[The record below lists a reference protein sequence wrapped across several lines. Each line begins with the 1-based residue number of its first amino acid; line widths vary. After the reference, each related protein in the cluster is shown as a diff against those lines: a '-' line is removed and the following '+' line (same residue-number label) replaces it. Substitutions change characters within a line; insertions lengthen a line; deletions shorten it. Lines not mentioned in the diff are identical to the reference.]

1 MESQN
6 FSNHRRWVKGF
17 HFVLSA
23 LLLIGLV
30 GSIINIVRHIEFE
43 ALLSCVL
50 IALIFVCL
58 LFMGWFMRQFPVKA
72 QDRAIRA
79 EEALRYY
86 IMSGKPLSNK
96 LGVGQITALRF
107 ASDEEFLALTDR
119 AIAEDLS
126 PDDIKKAIANWR
138 ADHHRV

>member
-119 AIAEDLS
+119 AIADDLS
-126 PDDIKKAIANWR
+126 PDDIKKAIAHWR